1 MKFYSEKLDTLFDTE
16 EELVAAENNKSEK
29 EKQLVC
35 IKEKVNACMDKIFKN
50 LGKIS
55 DYIGEAV
62 EIDEDFAI
70 DLGLEL
76 IHKMGSFTRKTLL
89 G

>member
-16 EELVAAENNKSEK
+16 EELVAAENTKSEK
-29 EKQLVC
+29 EKRLDC
-35 IKEKVNACMDKIFKN
+35 IKEKVDVCMDKIFKN

-62 EIDEDFAI
+62 EIDEDFALE
-70 DLGLEL
+70 LGLSL
-76 IHKMGSFTRKTLL
+76 MNKMGSFTRKTLL